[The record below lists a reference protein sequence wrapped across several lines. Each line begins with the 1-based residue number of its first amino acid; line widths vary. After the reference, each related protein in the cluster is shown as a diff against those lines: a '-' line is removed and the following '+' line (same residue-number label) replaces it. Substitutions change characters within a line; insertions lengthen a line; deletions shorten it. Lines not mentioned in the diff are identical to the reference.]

1 MILAIGTALRYY
13 FTTSIGE
20 NLILDIKKDLFSHLL
35 TLSPSFF
42 ETEKTGNIISQIQS
56 DTQIIQNL
64 IGSNLSVAL
73 RNFIM
78 LVGGV
83 IMLISMSP
91 KLTLYITI
99 LIPTILIPI
108 ILFGKKIKKLSKET
122 QKQQGIL
129 SSISEES
136 INAIKTIQAYLSE
149 ESEKDRYNS
158 SLKANFITAMKL
170 AKSKAGLIFIVI
182 FLVFCGI
189 GLILWYGGYDVV
201 NGNMSV
207 GELSSFIFLAVICAG
222 SIGGLSETF
231 GEIIKSAAACER
243 AADFLSVKSDIN
255 DELNATDINQ
265 DKIKSIFFKNV
276 YFSYPSKDNI
286 KTIDD
291 LSFEILNNEK
301 IAIVGKSGAGKS
313 TILELLM
320 RFYDINSGDI
330 FINNN
335 ILKNL
340 KLASLRGKISYISQ
354 DPIIFSSTIYENIL
368 FGNPKAMKEQVIEAA
383 KITAVDEFVNQLPKK
398 YNTFIGEKGIRLS
411 GGQKQRVALARAV
424 LKNPEILLLD
434 EATSAL
440 DYKNE
445 KIVQDAINRIS
456 KGKISITVA
465 HRLSTVVNADR
476 ILMLDKGKLIEQ
488 GSHQELMAKKS
499 AYYKLV
505 NSQVD
510 LVG

>member
-1 MILAIGTALRYY
+1 M
-13 FTTSIGE
+13 
-20 NLILDIKKDLFSHLL
+20 HLH
-35 TLSPSFF
+35 
-42 ETEKTGNIISQIQS
+42 EI
-56 DTQIIQNL
+56 
-64 IGSNLSVAL
+64 
-73 RNFIM
+73 
-78 LVGGV
+78 
-83 IMLISMSP
+83 
-91 KLTLYITI
+91 
-99 LIPTILIPI
+99 
-108 ILFGKKIKKLSKET
+108 
-122 QKQQGIL
+122 
-129 SSISEES
+129 
-136 INAIKTIQAYLSE
+136 
-149 ESEKDRYNS
+149 
-158 SLKANFITAMKL
+158 
-170 AKSKAGLIFIVI
+170 
-182 FLVFCGI
+182 CG
-189 GLILWYGGYDVV
+189 
-201 NGNMSV
+201 
-207 GELSSFIFLAVICAG
+207 
-222 SIGGLSETF
+222 
-231 GEIIKSAAACER
+231 
-243 AADFLSVKSDIN
+243 
-255 DELNATDINQ
+255 
-265 DKIKSIFFKNV
+265 
-276 YFSYPSKDNI
+276 
-286 KTIDD
+286 
-291 LSFEILNNEK
+291 
-301 IAIVGKSGAGKS
+301 
-313 TILELLM
+313 LM
-320 RFYDINSGDI
+320 RFYDINSGDV

-335 ILKNL
+335 ILKNI

-368 FGNPKAMKEQVIEAA
+368 FGNPKAIKEQVIEAA

-411 GGQKQRVALARAV
+411 GGQKQRIALARAV